1 MMKLNSVL
9 MMSAAIL
16 LTACGGGTNNPEND
30 ADSGGDTAD
39 DLVFATEADLGESL
53 FHDTSLSLNR
63 TQTCATCHAPENAF
77 TDPRTDDEGQVSAVS
92 LGDDNVS
99 LGDRNTPTA
108 MYASLIPD
116 FTSGTRTR
124 FNSQQDDY
132 SGFIGGQFWD
142 GRAAGLVE
150 QAQGPF
156 VNEVEMA
163 MPDAASVIE
172 RVKENSD
179 YVASFEYFYGADIF
193 DDTDAAYEALA
204 EAITAFEE
212 TDVFAPFSSKYDRS
226 LEGEYT
232 YDPLSAAATGK
243 SLFFS
248 QQFTNCATCHQLKSN
263 SSSGE
268 IFTGFE
274 YHNIGVP
281 VNESARARNGKSND
295 FTDEGLLDNESV
307 TASSETGKF
316 KTPTLRNAGVTAP
329 YMHNGVFRELATV
342 IKFYD
347 QHLTGSEFTINPETG
362 VAWADPE
369 VADNISTTELKDG
382 SLLDED
388 DVFALVCFI
397 YSLTD
402 EEFEDLLPEDA
413 AECGL

>member
-1 MMKLNSVL
+1 MKKSNWLAGL
-9 MMSAAIL
+9 MTLSAL
-16 LTACGGGTNNPEND
+16 LTACGGS
-30 ADSGGDTAD
+30 DSGTTEP
-39 DLVFATEADLGESL
+39 VFASEAALGDSL
-53 FHDTSLSLNR
+53 FNDVNLSLNR
-63 TQTCATCHAPENAF
+63 TQSCASCHDPNSAF
-77 TDPRTDDEGQVSAVS
+77 TDPSVDAEGHTVAVS
-92 LGDDNVS
+92 TGDDGVS

-108 MYASLIPD
+108 MYASLSPE
-116 FTSGTRTR
+116 FTSGTRSR

-132 SGFIGGQFWD
+132 SGFLGGQFWD
-142 GRAAGLVE
+142 GRAATLAE
-150 QAQGPF
+150 QAKGPF
-156 VNEVEMA
+156 LNDIEMA
-163 MPDAASVIE
+163 MPDAASVIG
-172 RVKENSD
+172 RIKENPD
-179 YVASFEYFYGADIF
+179 YITAFESFYGADIF
-193 DDTDAAYEALA
+193 DDSDAAFEALA
-204 EAITAFEE
+204 TAIEAFEQ
-212 TDVFAPFSSKYDRS
+212 TDVFMPFTSKYDRF
-226 LEGEYT
+226 LAGDYV
-232 YDPLSAAATGK
+232 YDPLAAATTGK

-263 SSSGE
+263 SSDGE
-268 IFTGFE
+268 VFTGFE

-281 VNESARARNGKSND
+281 VNDSVRASNGLGTGFVD
-295 FTDEGLLDNESV
+295 QGLLDNEHV
-307 TASSETGKF
+307 DAASEAGKF

-369 VADNISTTELKDG
+369 FADNISTTELQDG